1 MWSEA
6 IEVTNGI
13 GSGIAEERPITIHRN
28 QHFRSRH
35 TDLSCSGAPVFGVDG
50 RLMAV
55 LDVSAIALRPVF
67 QKPLKEECQE
77 WVRGERTSLIEWRV
91 GVGSSEPKT
100 PV

>member
-6 IEVTNGI
+6 IEGTNGI

-35 TDLSCSGAPVFGVDG
+35 SHPGCSGVPVFGVDG

-55 LDVSAIALRPVF
+55 LDVSAIALRPMF
-67 QKPLKEECQE
+67 QKPLKEK
-77 WVRGERTSLIEWRV
+77 VSRMGPRGTDEPDRV
-91 GVGSSEPKT
+91 AGRSRLT
-100 PV
+100 